1 MRALSVVCSA
11 NLLIFSESQ
20 FFRLHSDFSCPTMP
34 LSSNS
39 SVKFVSDRKWLLH
52 KSNCFIFRL
61 SVKFVSAMK
70 KNMSERKVSA
80 FVAVKS
86 ETYFCNLCK

>member
-1 MRALSVVCSA
+1 
-11 NLLIFSESQ
+11 
-20 FFRLHSDFSCPTMP
+20 
-34 LSSNS
+34 
-39 SVKFVSDRKWLLH
+39 VKFVSDRKWLLH